1 MPQYNKKLYN
11 NKGNNGKVVTVYIQ
25 GKVCTVHKQGKV
37 VTVNKH
43 GKSGRK

>member
-25 GKVCTVHKQGKV
+25 GKVGTVHKQDKV
-37 VTVNKH
+37 VTVHNNVK
-43 GKSGRK
+43 